1 MSESL
6 TLNKILLTKLN
17 SILNPN
23 YVNKFILLTF
33 SLGSALTG
41 KNFILEAL
49 LSLELITQ
57 KFTLKLQLSDS
68 ANTITFLFGIVF
80 IVISIW
86 LFYKAHIESKVPK
99 LKTFK
104 NCKSASKHLIKLMEE
119 NERVFK
125 ECGPNS
131 SQHNHEE
138 LKMEFSVWEN
148 AKQNIIVPNNKEIY
162 RVISNF
168 KKLSEYEQSLV
179 NKMKSHIEHF
189 EVHVDNPDV
198 DYSEHQFPME
208 FSELVYSYKNIS
220 RKHKKKLD
228 KINNWLK
235 LELASLNIESAFL
248 FGSFL
253 YSENYHDIDL
263 LIKTKDSN
271 YQCIK
276 KTAMSL
282 KKLNEKFSTEL
293 NEKLHISIFSELE
306 SSDFEQFKVK
316 IRSLE
321 KVV

>member
-33 SLGSALTG
+33 SLGSALIG

-57 KFTLKLQLSDS
+57 EFTLKLQLSDG
-68 ANTITFLFGIVF
+68 ANAITFFFGIVF
-80 IVISIW
+80 IATSIW

-104 NCKSASKHLIKLMEE
+104 NCKTASKYMIKLMEE

-131 SQHNHEE
+131 SQHHHEE

-162 RVISNF
+162 RIISNF
-168 KKLSEYEQSLV
+168 KKLSEHEQSLV

-189 EVHVDNPDV
+189 EAHVDNPDV
-198 DYSEHQFPME
+198 AYSEHQFPKE
-208 FSELVYSYKNIS
+208 FSELIYSYKNVS
-220 RKHKKKLD
+220 KEHKKKLD
-228 KINNWLK
+228 QINNWLR
-235 LELASLNIESAFL
+235 LELAGLNIESAFL

-271 YQCIK
+271 YQDIK
-276 KTAMSL
+276 STGMSL
-282 KKLNEKFSTEL
+282 KNLNDKISREL

-306 SSDFEQFKVK
+306 SSDFEQFKSK
-316 IRSLE
+316 IRNLK
-321 KVV
+321 KVI